1 VFLLIYNIAIR
12 LYGVA
17 VRIASWWNPKAK
29 LLVDGR
35 ADLDEKLYSEM
46 NGNTRPV
53 IWMHCASLGEFEQG
67 RYLLENLRITY
78 PDCCI
83 VISFFSPS
91 GYEIMKNYS
100 GADHIFYL
108 PLPTKENSRKF
119 IELVNPKLVLWIK
132 YEYWYHFLS
141 ELNKR
146 NVPVLLISAIFLR
159 EYVFFRWY
167 GPLYKKMLMFFRW
180 IFVQNPESEKRL
192 KSIGFGK
199 NVSVNGDTRFD
210 RVVDIA
216 SNFTE
221 LPGIAEF
228 CGDHKTIVAGSTW
241 EADEEELDHFANL
254 HTENRFIIAPHE
266 VDEQHLK
273 DIEKLFRNSIRY
285 SVYIRSPD
293 QHAGKHIM
301 LIDNIGMLS
310 RLYKYATVVYV
321 GGGFGDDGIHNVLEA
336 AVYGRPVIFGPV
348 FNRFSEAIGLLEEG
362 GAFTVDNALELES
375 KLNELLENPKL
386 YQESGAAAKKY
397 VNDNTGATGNIMR
410 FIQENRLLTN

>member
-1 VFLLIYNIAIR
+1 
-12 LYGVA
+12 
-17 VRIASWWNPKAK
+17 
-29 LLVDGR
+29 
-35 ADLDEKLYSEM
+35 
-46 NGNTRPV
+46 
-53 IWMHCASLGEFEQG
+53 
-67 RYLLENLRITY
+67 
-78 PDCCI
+78 
-83 VISFFSPS
+83 
-91 GYEIMKNYS
+91 
-100 GADHIFYL
+100 
-108 PLPTKENSRKF
+108 
-119 IELVNPKLVLWIK
+119 
-132 YEYWYHFLS
+132 
-141 ELNKR
+141 
-146 NVPVLLISAIFLR
+146 
-159 EYVFFRWY
+159 
-167 GPLYKKMLMFFRW
+167 MLMFFRW

-216 SNFTE
+216 GNFTE
-221 LPGIAEF
+221 IPGIAGF

-254 HTENRFIIAPHE
+254 HTEIRFIIAPHE
-266 VDEQHLK
+266 VDEEHLK

-285 SVYIRSPD
+285 SAYIRNPD
-293 QHAGKHIM
+293 QHSGKHIL

-310 RLYKYATVVYV
+310 RLYKYATVAYV

-336 AVYGRPVIFGPV
+336 AVYGKPIIFGPV

-362 GAFTVDNALELES
+362 GAFTVDNALDLES